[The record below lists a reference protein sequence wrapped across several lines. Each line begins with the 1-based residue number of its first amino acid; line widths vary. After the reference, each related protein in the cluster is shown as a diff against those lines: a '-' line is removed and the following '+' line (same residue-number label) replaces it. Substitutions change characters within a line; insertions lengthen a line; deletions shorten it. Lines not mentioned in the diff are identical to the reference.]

1 MNFFTKYKV
10 KIRYMK
16 IDMVMRDISNIYS
29 TVESS
34 YVVPKRQLAN
44 ARSSLYNKDLK
55 KALREIKKSQKLFI
69 TESTIAYEYNRYRDI
84 IDETKDEKLLNMN
97 SRYLKAIN
105 EGDYKS
111 AELIVRNMSVSKDI
125 VEPPPRLV
133 ITTEKADD
141 NQAILVVTNEL
152 VTNLLITNFNITSDT
167 TTKSDING
175 TMLIQGNEK
184 KQVILTSDNVINY
197 PVIIAITYTAN
208 NEDRKITY
216 TVHSK

>member
-16 IDMVMRDISNIYS
+16 IDMVMRDISNIHS

-44 ARSSLYNKDLK
+44 ARASLYSKDLK
-55 KALREIKKSQKLFI
+55 KALREIKKAKKMFI
-69 TESTIAYEYNRYRDI
+69 AESTIAYEYNRYRDI

-111 AELIVRNMSVSKDI
+111 AELIARNMSVSKDI

-184 KQVILTSDNVINY
+184 KQVILTSENVINY
-197 PVIIAITYTAN
+197 PVKIAITYTAN
-208 NEDRKITY
+208 NKDRKITY